1 VTATGRQTEP
11 SAASDLEI
19 LEARAQLLAQPLVEP
34 TVSERTVELL
44 VFACAGGT
52 YAVDA
57 GSVVEVVPLADPTP
71 VPSTPPAL
79 AGVINHRG
87 RIVAVV
93 DLARLLP
100 AAQEEPSGAGLA
112 VVVRSG
118 NAILGLCADA
128 VSGVLMIDER
138 DLLPADHLGEQRD
151 DVVRGLTPAL
161 AAILD
166 LDAVVSDPR
175 VMVDDEAE

>member
-1 VTATGRQTEP
+1 MTATGRQTEP
-11 SAASDLEI
+11 SAASNLEI
-19 LEARAQLLAQPLVEP
+19 LEARAQLLARPLVEP
-34 TVSERTVELL
+34 PVSERTVELL

-57 GSVVEVVPLADPTP
+57 GSVVEVVPLADPIP
-71 VPSTPPAL
+71 VPSTPTAL
-79 AGVINHRG
+79 VGVINHRG

-100 AAQEEPSGAGLA
+100 APQQEPSGAGLA

-128 VSGVLMIDER
+128 VSGVLTIDER

-151 DVVRGLTPAL
+151 GVVRGITPTL

-166 LDAVVSDPR
+166 LDAVASDPR